1 MFQTEKLNVAEE
13 MAKTKAQ
20 VQILEE
26 PCDEILERKKV
37 VAVMRSLLH
46 NTSND

>member
-1 MFQTEKLNVAEE
+1 MFQTEKLKVAEE

-26 PCDEILERKKV
+26 PCDEILERKKIV
-37 VAVMRSLLH
+37 TVMGSLLH
-46 NTSND
+46 NTFNN

>member
-1 MFQTEKLNVAEE
+1 MFQTEKLKAAEE

-26 PCDEILERKKV
+26 PCDEILERKKDV
-37 VAVMRSLLH
+37 TVMGSLLH
-46 NTSND
+46 NTFND